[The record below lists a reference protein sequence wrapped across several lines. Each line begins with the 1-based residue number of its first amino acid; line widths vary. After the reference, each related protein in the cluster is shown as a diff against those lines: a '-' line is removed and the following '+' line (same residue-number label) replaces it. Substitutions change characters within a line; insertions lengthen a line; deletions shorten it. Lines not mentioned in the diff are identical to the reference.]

1 MKMGIAIL
9 SLLIAT
15 LFACNP
21 QAINIQTG
29 DVSVQQSL
37 GIRGPLLITDI
48 QVIDH
53 NEFEN
58 RIIIIIMLV
67 HKVVRETMNKTS
79 MSIIWRI
86 Q

>member
-37 GIRGPLLITDI
+37 GIRGPLLISDI

-53 NEFEN
+53 NELK
-58 RIIIIIMLV
+58 IKLLLIPLW
-67 HKVVRETMNKTS
+67 S
-79 MSIIWRI
+79 
-86 Q
+86 